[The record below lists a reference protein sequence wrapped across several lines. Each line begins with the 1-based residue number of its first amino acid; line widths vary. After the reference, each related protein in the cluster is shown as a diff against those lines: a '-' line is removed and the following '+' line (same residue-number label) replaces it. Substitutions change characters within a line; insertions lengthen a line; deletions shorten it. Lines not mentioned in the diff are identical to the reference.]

1 MSSKNLAYAVAFMLI
16 GCSTYHEQFRSFY
29 PIEARSKGLTEE
41 GIISLYRDS
50 TFQTN
55 FQTLQPLV
63 ARDAERRG
71 GKGKVVGDLKF
82 IGDGYFSDYRSNKVF
97 ILYHP
102 RTSIFYGFDLC
113 NCGYPV
119 SPSQGLIGQ
128 NCDLRI
134 TSISVLRGDS
144 VMRLDWADAGPAL
157 KEFKRNI
164 LPFIRRRVTRIEP

>member
-1 MSSKNLAYAVAFMLI
+1 MSFKNLAYAVAFMLSS
-16 GCSTYHEQFRSFY
+16 CSTYHEQFRSFY
-29 PIEARSKGLTEE
+29 PIKACSKGLTEE

-55 FQTLQPLV
+55 FQILQPLV

-71 GKGKVVGDLKF
+71 GKVIGDLKF
-82 IGDGYFSDYRSNKVF
+82 ISDGYFFDYRSNKVF

-102 RTSIFYGFDLC
+102 GTSIFYGFDLC
-113 NCGYPV
+113 NCGYPI

-134 TSISVLRGDS
+134 ASISVLQSDS
-144 VMRLDWADAGPAL
+144 VVKLGWADAGPAL
-157 KEFKRNI
+157 IEFKKSI
-164 LPFIRRRVTRIEP
+164 LPLIRRRVTSIKP